1 MCSACPSL
9 RPRLIAARWST
20 CSAMRA
26 RIVSSSSCASS
37 VPSRAGRSCSRHFGH
52 SIANVLTAAPVTCAR
67 AAVSWTN
74 WTVRSDTLR
83 RDERLDIV
91 DELNRLMAEEAEACL
106 RYFQL
111 RYRLRGI
118 DREAAEQ

>member
-1 MCSACPSL
+1 MCSAFRNL
-9 RPRLIAARWST
+9 RPRLIAVRWST

-26 RIVSSSSCASS
+26 AIVSSSSCGSS
-37 VPSRAGRSCSRHFGH
+37 VRIRARRSYSRDFGH
-52 SIANVLTAAPVTCAR
+52 SIARVPTAGRVTCAK

-74 WTVRSDTLR
+74 WTVRSDTLK
-83 RDERLDIV
+83 RDERLDLV

-118 DREAAEQ
+118 DREAAE